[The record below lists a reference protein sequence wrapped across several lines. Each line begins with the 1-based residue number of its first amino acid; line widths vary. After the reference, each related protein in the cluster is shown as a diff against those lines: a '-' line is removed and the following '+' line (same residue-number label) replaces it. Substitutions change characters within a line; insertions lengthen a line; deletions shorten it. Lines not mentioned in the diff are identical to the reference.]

1 MRNSASSRHHT
12 DFCEQYRNQHEHL
25 VIGQMSGTSLDG
37 LDTALVRITEHE
49 HGVPSAELCGFH
61 FIPYPPELRDWLQAL
76 CSPQTARIDRLVQA
90 HVGISEW
97 HAYAVQQLLV
107 EQQLTSDDVDLIA
120 MHGQTVWHA
129 PEPQPFPGP
138 EGSSFAVRA
147 TLQIGELAIVQERT
161 GIPVVGNFRAADMA
175 AGGEGAPL
183 TPYVDG
189 LLFGSEQEGRIIQ
202 NIGGIGN
209 ATVLPAGGRR
219 QDIWAFDTGPGNM
232 IMDELVRLDTNGRL
246 HYDPQGEIASSGQV
260 NEALLSLYID
270 DPYYDRKPPKSTGRE
285 VYGTAFAHQFWE
297 QGRQQSLSFPDI
309 LATATALTAATIA
322 QAVERW
328 IIPQHDIHTLLTC
341 GGGSFNL
348 TLMRM
353 LEQRLPT
360 GITLG
365 RTADLGV
372 PDEAREAMAFALLG
386 HEALM
391 GRTANLPAVT
401 GASHHTILG
410 MMGL

>member
-1 MRNSASSRHHT
+1 MSNSASSCNNTIFRA
-12 DFCEQYRNQHEHL
+12 QYRSQRQHL

-37 LDTALVRITEHE
+37 LDTALVHIIEGE
-49 HGVPSAELCGFH
+49 NGAPSAELRAFH
-61 FIPYPPELRDWLQAL
+61 FIPYPAELRDWLQAL

-97 HAYAVQQLLV
+97 HAYAVQQLLAQ
-107 EQQLTSDDVDLIA
+107 QQLTSDDIDLIA

-129 PEPQPFPGP
+129 PEPQPFPAP
-138 EGSSFAVRA
+138 EGTSFAVQA
-147 TLQIGELAIVQERT
+147 TLQIGELSVVQERT
-161 GIPVVGNFRAADMA
+161 GIPVIGNFRAADMA

-189 LLFGSEQEGRIIQ
+189 LLFGSEQEGRVIQ

-209 ATVLPAGGRR
+209 ATVLPAGARQ

-232 IMDELVRLDTNGRL
+232 VMDELVRIETNGRL
-246 HYDPQGEIASSGQV
+246 QYDPQGEIAGSGQV
-260 NEALLSLYID
+260 NEALLATYLS

-285 VYGTAFAHQFWE
+285 VYGASFARQCLE
-297 QGRQQSLSFPDI
+297 QGLQQSLSFADI
-309 LATATALTAATIA
+309 LATATTLTAATIA

-328 IIPQHDIHTLLTC
+328 VIPQHEVNTLLTC

-348 TLMRM
+348 TLLRM
-353 LEQRLPT
+353 LEQRLPK
-360 GITLG
+360 GIALG
-365 RTADLGV
+365 RTADFGV

-391 GRTANLPAVT
+391 GRTTNLPAVT
-401 GASHHTILG
+401 GASHPTILG